1 MKFKCFKKG
10 GEGIVVSERDSDC
23 VMTGYE
29 REYIYVNFLRYKAYK
44 KASLFRHQDIEHLL

>member
-10 GEGIVVSERDSDC
+10 GEGDVVSERDS

-29 REYIYVNFLRYKAYK
+29 REYIYVDFLRYKAYK
-44 KASLFRHQDIEHLL
+44 KHPYSVIKTLNIYYEP